1 MESVE
6 SIPPP
11 LDRWGTLRPGGG
23 GPDPPKSRT
32 KSTSLL
38 TTLDLLHPHRAYCSP
53 ISGLRAPLRASQ
65 NAKPGDELTPDSL
78 VMVWMVS
85 EPSAE

>member
-1 MESVE
+1 M
-6 SIPPP
+6 
-11 LDRWGTLRPGGG
+11 LRPGVGV
-23 GPDPPKSRT
+23 PDPPKSRIE
-32 KSTSLL
+32 STSLL
-38 TTLDLLHPHRAYCSP
+38 TTPDLLHLHGASCSP

>member
-1 MESVE
+1 M
-6 SIPPP
+6 
-11 LDRWGTLRPGGG
+11 RPGRGD
-23 GPDPPKSRT
+23 PDPPKSRT
-32 KSTSLL
+32 ESTSLL